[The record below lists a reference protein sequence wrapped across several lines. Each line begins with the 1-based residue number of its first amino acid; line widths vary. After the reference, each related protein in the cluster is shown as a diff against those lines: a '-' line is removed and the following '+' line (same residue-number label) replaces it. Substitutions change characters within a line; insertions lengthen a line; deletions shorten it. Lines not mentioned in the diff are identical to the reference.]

1 MNFKLLISSLFL
13 LTLFIS
19 CTVEDEPGCINN
31 FDCLPG
37 FSCIDGVCIDN
48 ETTVPDKAS
57 SNPDTEATDG
67 NTDKTDDNTVDDN
80 LSDDLSDE
88 VLTESEAT
96 DDLSDE
102 ALAESD
108 EATDDL
114 SDDLS
119 DEVLTESEVSDT
131 ESETTADEN
140 ETPDETPDIDNNTAV
155 TCSTLTCGANAHCED
170 YTGTA
175 ECVCDSFYQ
184 DEDNN
189 GTCLETCILFD
200 CNDTAW
206 GASNDCSIINGAPVC
221 DCDYFAGYTGTHCT
235 ECRSGYHAGG
245 FGYEDECFED
255 NCEEAE
261 DTFHGWLDCWS
272 FEECRDT
279 FGYAECW

>member
-19 CTVEDEPGCINN
+19 CTVEDELGCINN

-48 ETTVPDKAS
+48 GA
-57 SNPDTEATDG
+57 ATDKDSF
-67 NTDKTDDNTVDDN
+67 TSPDESTVDNSQNDN
-80 LSDDLSDE
+80 SVTPDE
-88 VLTESEAT
+88 NKDEAT

-108 EATDDL
+108 ETTDDL

-140 ETPDETPDIDNNTAV
+140 ETPDEMPDETPDENTAV
-155 TCSTLTCGANAHCED
+155 TCSTLTCGSNAHCED

-184 DEDNN
+184 DEN
-189 GTCLETCILFD
+189 GDGNCLETCILFD

-235 ECRSGYHAGG
+235 ECRSGYHVGG

-255 NCEEAE
+255 NCEEAT
-261 DTFHGWLDCWS
+261 DNFHGWLDCWS
-272 FEECRDT
+272 WEECRDT

>member
-19 CTVEDEPGCINN
+19 CTVEDELGCINN

-48 ETTVPDKAS
+48 GA
-57 SNPDTEATDG
+57 ATDKDSF
-67 NTDKTDDNTVDDN
+67 TSPDESTVDNSQNDN
-80 LSDDLSDE
+80 SVTPDE
-88 VLTESEAT
+88 NKDEAT

-108 EATDDL
+108 ETTDDL

-140 ETPDETPDIDNNTAV
+140 ETPDEMPDETPDENTAV
-155 TCSTLTCGANAHCED
+155 TCSTLTCGSNAHCED

-184 DEDNN
+184 DEDGN

-200 CNDTAW
+200 CNDMAW

-235 ECRSGYHAGG
+235 ECRSGYHVGG

-255 NCEEAE
+255 NCEEAT
-261 DTFHGWLDCWS
+261 DTFHGWLDCWGGQ
-272 FEECRDT
+272 ECRDT

>member
-19 CTVEDEPGCINN
+19 CTIEDELGCINN

-48 ETTVPDKAS
+48 GAATDKDSLTSPDESTVDNSQNDNSVTPDENK
-57 SNPDTEATDG
+57 DEATDE
-67 NTDKTDDNTVDDN
+67 NTD
-80 LSDDLSDE
+80 LSDDIS
-88 VLTESEAT
+88 

-108 EATDDL
+108 ETTDEVTDETTDDL

-119 DEVLTESEVSDT
+119 DEVLTESE
-131 ESETTADEN
+131 ETPDEM
-140 ETPDETPDIDNNTAV
+140 PDETPDENTAV
-155 TCSTLTCGANAHCED
+155 TCSTLTCGSNAHCED

-184 DEDNN
+184 DEDGN

-200 CNDTAW
+200 CNDMAW

-235 ECRSGYHAGG
+235 ECRSGYHVGG

-255 NCEEAE
+255 NCEEAT
-261 DTFHGWLDCWS
+261 DNFHGWLDCWS
-272 FEECRDT
+272 WEECRDT

>member
-1 MNFKLLISSLFL
+1 MLFR
-13 LTLFIS
+13 
-19 CTVEDEPGCINN
+19 
-31 FDCLPG
+31 
-37 FSCIDGVCIDN
+37 
-48 ETTVPDKAS
+48 
-57 SNPDTEATDG
+57 
-67 NTDKTDDNTVDDN
+67 
-80 LSDDLSDE
+80 SDE
-88 VLTESEAT
+88 NT
-96 DDLSDE
+96 DLSDE

-140 ETPDETPDIDNNTAV
+140 ETPDETPDIDNNTAA

-200 CNDTAW
+200 CNDMAW
-206 GASNDCSIINGAPVC
+206 GASNNCSIINGAPVC
-221 DCDYFAGYTGTHCT
+221 SCDYFAGYTGTHCT
-235 ECRSGYHAGG
+235 ECRSGYHQGG
-245 FGYEDECFED
+245 WGYEDECFED
-255 NCEEAE
+255 NCEEAT
-261 DTFHGWLDCWS
+261 DTFHGWLDCWGS
-272 FEECRDT
+272 QECRDT